1 MRKNILLFS
10 ILLTLFFVGIKGV
23 SASTC
28 EYSLAQLNVYN
39 VYDTGSSLQI
49 QTTSDIILETDSKL
63 IMTINDTFAQGSQN
77 ISWSVSD
84 GAFALD
90 SPTNFSASTSS
101 TSVESGYENE
111 QITYYKSCPVLRILY
126 TPVSGVYHIKNIVLT
141 TDSNS
146 QLNNDAVTLTS
157 IYNGNWPSEGSKIS
171 KLTKYD
177 FATNSAYSSGNGD
190 SVLNNYNG
198 SYCEDHPD
206 DPYCKSI
213 AQFLNAAKSAV
224 QDDGTFEFC
233 ESKGVLTTLNVIH
246 VLLTI
251 ARITVPLIIII
262 MASVAFFKAT
272 IANDEKANA
281 KAFKDLMISVIV
293 GIIVFFI
300 PTIVY
305 AIVNLSGNKNSS
317 FKSCQ
322 VCFTGKDGNCKS
334 LIDGAKSK

>member
-49 QTTSDIILETDSKL
+49 QTTNDIILETDSKL

-126 TPVSGVYHIKNIVLT
+126 TSVSGVYHIKNIVLT

-190 SVLNNYNG
+190 SVFNNYNG
-198 SYCEDHPD
+198 SYCADHPD
-206 DPYCKSI
+206 DPFCAGYNMFKKS
-213 AQFLNAAKSAV
+213 KEEPEY
-224 QDDGTFEFC
+224 DKDFEFC
-233 ESKGVLTTLNVIH
+233 SSKGVLTTFNVLHI
-246 VLLTI
+246 LLTI
-251 ARITVPLIIII
+251 ARVCVPLILIII
-262 MASVAFFKAT
+262 GSIAFFKAT
-272 IANDEKANA
+272 ISNDEKANA
-281 KAFKDLMISVIV
+281 KAFKDLMISVIIGV
-293 GIIVFFI
+293 IIFFI

-305 AIVNLSGNKNSS
+305 AIVNMAKGDDDS
-317 FKSCQ
+317 FKNCQ
-322 VCFTGKDGNCKS
+322 VCFTGKGGNCQN
-334 LIDGAKSK
+334 LIDGAQSK

>member
-10 ILLTLFFVGIKGV
+10 ILLTLFFVGIKEV
-23 SASTC
+23 SASAC
-28 EYSLAQLNVYN
+28 EYSLADIEVDRVTNDNGTITVSRGRYN
-39 VYDTGSSLQI
+39 TVLDTD
-49 QTTSDIILETDSKL
+49 TKL

-84 GAFALD
+84 NAFAVD
-90 SPTNFSASTSS
+90 SPTNFTASTSS
-101 TSVESGYENE
+101 TSVESGYEGE
-111 QITYYKSCPVLRILY
+111 QINYYKSCPILRILFKEE
-126 TPVSGVYHIKNIVLT
+126 SGVYHIKNIVFT
-141 TDSNS
+141 TEGTS
-146 QLNNDAVTLTS
+146 QLNSEAATLTS
-157 IYNGNWPSEGSKIS
+157 ILSGTWPSDLKIG
-171 KLTKYD
+171 TVYQYD
-177 FATNSAYSSGNGD
+177 FANNSAYSKPKDQQGNN
-190 SVLNNYNG
+190 VQG
-198 SYCEDHPD
+198 SYCDNHPD
-206 DPYCKSI
+206 DWYCKSI
-213 AQFLNAAKSAV
+213 AQFLNSAKSAI
-224 QDDGTFEFC
+224 QDDGSFEFC

-262 MASVAFFKAT
+262 MSSIAFFKAT

-334 LIDGAKSK
+334 LIDGAKNK